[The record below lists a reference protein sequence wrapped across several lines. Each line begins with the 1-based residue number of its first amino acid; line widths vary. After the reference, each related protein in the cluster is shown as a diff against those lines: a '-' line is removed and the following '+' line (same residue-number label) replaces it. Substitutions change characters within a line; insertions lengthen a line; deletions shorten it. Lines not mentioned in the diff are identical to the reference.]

1 MIHETYGIKQGLMST
16 VHAVTA
22 TQQVGLARTAPAA
35 ADADS
40 PFPRARPPRVLTR

>member
-22 TQQVGLARTAPAA
+22 TQQAANAPPALTKALAPQT
-35 ADADS
+35 
-40 PFPRARPPRVLTR
+40 